1 MSVDT
6 EQVLERD
13 KDSAH
18 AKGVSTT
25 ERSMPEPDY
34 TPTDFARLQQFSLLG
49 GPLYRLGCR
58 LGLVRGTN
66 TVKLGLVL
74 GILPWLVLLA
84 LVLIDGLG
92 QQFLT
97 MRVIA
102 AHVRLLVLIP
112 LLFIGESA
120 LDPRMAS
127 FVNWTL
133 RARAVATHSRPALEA
148 EIVRIGRW
156 KDSWLLELFCLAAA
170 LLAQPLV
177 EKTGAIGISMTLDPT
192 HAIASHSLSAWWW
205 WHVCLVLIRFLLLR
219 WFVRLGLW
227 AYFLWRVSRLELNL
241 LPEHPDGAGGL
252 GGLETVHSH
261 FLPTIVAFS
270 AVIAS
275 SFAEEITLNTK
286 TFGQIALVLL
296 LMLGMVMVVFLGPLL
311 VFAPKLRAA
320 RLKGNRAFRAFA
332 ARYVQEFE
340 QKWLGNASPEE
351 PLVGTADIQSLAD
364 LANSAKTVRDMRTVP
379 VSARIV
385 TLYAT
390 GVVLPFLPLLLL
402 KYPIAELAGMLLK
415 RLSGL

>member
-1 MSVDT
+1 MSADAAPA
-6 EQVLERD
+6 LEREKDPVHD
-13 KDSAH
+13 KR
-18 AKGVSTT
+18 VSTT
-25 ERSMPEPDY
+25 ERLPAEPDH
-34 TPTDFARLQQFSLLG
+34 TPADFAKLQQFSLLG

-58 LGLVRGTN
+58 FGLVRGTN

-74 GILPWLVLLA
+74 GIVPWLVLLA

-92 QQFLT
+92 HQFFT
-97 MRVIA
+97 IKVIA
-102 AHVRLLVLIP
+102 ADVRLLVLIP
-112 LLFIGESA
+112 LLFICESA

-148 EIVRIGRW
+148 EIVQIGRW

-205 WHVCLVLIRFLLLR
+205 WNVCLVLVRFLLLR

-252 GGLETVHSH
+252 GALETVHRH
-261 FLPTIVAFS
+261 FLPMILAFS

-286 TFGQIALVLL
+286 TFGQMALVLF
-296 LMLGMVMVVFLGPLL
+296 LMLGIVMVVFLGPVL

-320 RLKGNRAFRAFA
+320 RLKGNRDFMAFA
-332 ARYVQEFE
+332 ARYVKEFE
-340 QKWLGNASPEE
+340 QKWLGNASPKE

-364 LANSAKTVRDMRTVP
+364 LANSARTVRDMRTVP

-385 TLYAT
+385 TLYAM

>member
-1 MSVDT
+1 MPADT
-6 EQVLERD
+6 AQALEGEKNLAND
-13 KDSAH
+13 EE
-18 AKGVSTT
+18 VSTIQ
-25 ERSMPEPDY
+25 RSVPEVECMPA
-34 TPTDFARLQQFSLLG
+34 DFPKLQQFSLLG

-84 LVLIDGLG
+84 LALIDGLG

-97 MRVIA
+97 IRVIG
-102 AHVRLLVLIP
+102 AHVRLLVVIP
-112 LLFIGESA
+112 LLFICESA
-120 LDPRMAS
+120 LDPRMAG

-133 RARAVATHSRPALEA
+133 RARAVATGSRPSLEA

-156 KDSWLLELFCLAAA
+156 KDSWLLELFCLVAA
-170 LLAQPLV
+170 LLAQPLA
-177 EKTGAIGISMTLDPT
+177 EKTGAIGISVTLNPA

-205 WHVCLVLIRFLLLR
+205 WNVCLVLIRFLLLR

-241 LPEHPDGAGGL
+241 LPDHPDGAGGL
-252 GGLETVHSH
+252 GGLEMVHRH
-261 FLPTIVAFS
+261 FLPMIVAFS
-270 AVIAS
+270 AIIAS

-286 TFGQIALVLL
+286 GFGQIALILL
-296 LMLGMVMVVFLGPLL
+296 LMLGIVMALFLGPVV

-320 RLKGNRAFRAFA
+320 RLNGNRVFSAFA
-332 ARYVQEFE
+332 ARYVQQFE
-340 QKWLGNASPEE
+340 QKWLGNAFPEE

-364 LANSAKTVRDMRTVP
+364 LANSARTVRDMRTVP
-379 VSARIV
+379 VSRRIV
-385 TLYAT
+385 TLYAI

-402 KYPIAELAGMLLK
+402 KYPIADLAGMLLK

>member
-13 KDSAH
+13 KDASH
-18 AKGVSTT
+18 DKGVSIT
-25 ERSMPEPDY
+25 ERSVPEPDY

-66 TVKLGLVL
+66 TVTLGLVL

-192 HAIASHSLSAWWW
+192 HSIASHSLSAWWW
-205 WHVCLVLIRFLLLR
+205 
-219 WFVRLGLW
+219 
-227 AYFLWRVSRLELNL
+227 
-241 LPEHPDGAGGL
+241 
-252 GGLETVHSH
+252 
-261 FLPTIVAFS
+261 
-270 AVIAS
+270 
-275 SFAEEITLNTK
+275 
-286 TFGQIALVLL
+286 
-296 LMLGMVMVVFLGPLL
+296 
-311 VFAPKLRAA
+311 
-320 RLKGNRAFRAFA
+320 
-332 ARYVQEFE
+332 
-340 QKWLGNASPEE
+340 
-351 PLVGTADIQSLAD
+351 
-364 LANSAKTVRDMRTVP
+364 
-379 VSARIV
+379 
-385 TLYAT
+385 
-390 GVVLPFLPLLLL
+390 
-402 KYPIAELAGMLLK
+402 
-415 RLSGL
+415 

>member
-1 MSVDT
+1 
-6 EQVLERD
+6 
-13 KDSAH
+13 
-18 AKGVSTT
+18 
-25 ERSMPEPDY
+25 
-34 TPTDFARLQQFSLLG
+34 
-49 GPLYRLGCR
+49 
-58 LGLVRGTN
+58 
-66 TVKLGLVL
+66 
-74 GILPWLVLLA
+74 
-84 LVLIDGLG
+84 
-92 QQFLT
+92 LT

-133 RARAVATHSRPALEA
+133 RARAVATQSRPALEA

-205 WHVCLVLIRFLLLR
+205 WDVCLVLVRFLLLR

-252 GGLETVHSH
+252 GGLETVHGH
-261 FLPTIVAFS
+261 FLPMIVAFS

-296 LMLGMVMVVFLGPLL
+296 LMLGMVMVVFLGPVL

-385 TLYAT
+385 TLYAM